1 MKIVLGHMEGDFHAE
16 LAAEFPDH
24 DFVAAGSVQEQLVEV
39 VDAEVFYG
47 WPTREVF
54 LTATELRWIQC
65 AGTGVDAVLATPEV
79 ASSNVILTNMKGPHT
94 APMADHVF
102 GMIITLAHR
111 LREMWKAQSRREWDI
126 PHWHETLTE
135 LEGRAMGIVGLG
147 GIGLAVARRAKGFG
161 MTVYGVDPRAVNSE
175 YVDGAWPVARLG
187 DLAAL
192 SDWLV
197 VTAPYAPGS
206 RHMLDGEIFGRM
218 RPSAHLVVISRGGI
232 VEESSLLD
240 ALRSGRIAGAALD
253 VFETEPLPPESEFW
267 DMPNVLITPH
277 VSAETAET
285 FDGRR
290 QIFRENLS
298 RYFAGEALMHQVD
311 KTAGY

>member
-1 MKIVLGHMEGDFHAE
+1 MKIVLGHVEGDFHAE

-24 DFVAAGSVQEQLVEV
+24 EFVAAASVPKQLSEV
-39 VDAEVFYG
+39 VDAEIFYG

-54 LTATELRWIQC
+54 LAARKLRWIQC
-65 AGTGVDAVLATPEV
+65 AGTGVDAVLTTPEV

-111 LREMWKAQSRREWDI
+111 LREMWEAQKRREWDI

-135 LEGRAMGIVGLG
+135 LEGRTMGLVGLG

-161 MTVYGVDPRAVNSE
+161 MAVRGVDPGAVNSV
-175 YVDGAWPVARLG
+175 YVDFAWPPERLG
-187 DLAAL
+187 DLAAI

-197 VTAPYAPGS
+197 VTTPYTPDS
-206 RHMLDGEIFGRM
+206 RHIVNGEIFGRM
-218 RPSAHLVVISRGGI
+218 RPSSHLVVISRGGI
-232 VEESSLLD
+232 VEEASLLD

-267 DMPNVLITPH
+267 DLPNVLITPH

-290 QIFRENLS
+290 QIFRENLG
-298 RYFAGEALMHQVD
+298 RYFAGETLMHQVD